1 MSEEPETGLVGQDA
15 FKDLQTHLGHPQ
27 FGMDY
32 DVDNFPQEASLGDHI
47 SFNKGCYVGQEPHA
61 RMYHR
66 GHPNWMLVQLQ
77 LPKNIVVDTGVGLYA
92 EDQKVGTLTSL
103 SSIQEQDFRNGI
115 GMIRHQIAGTGQDLT
130 IENNKNAL
138 IRQQPLLYQI

>member
-1 MSEEPETGLVGQDA
+1 MSEEPETGLVGQDSL
-15 FKDLQTHLGHPQ
+15 KDLQTHLGHPQ

-32 DVDNFPQEASLGDHI
+32 GVENFPQEAALGDHI

-66 GHPNWMLVQLQ
+66 GHPNWILVQLQ
-77 LPKNIVVDTGVGLYA
+77 LPEDMVVSSGVKLYV

-138 IRQQPLLYQI
+138 IRQQPLPYQI

>member
-1 MSEEPETGLVGQDA
+1 M
-15 FKDLQTHLGHPQ
+15 
-27 FGMDY
+27 
-32 DVDNFPQEASLGDHI
+32 
-47 SFNKGCYVGQEPHA
+47 
-61 RMYHR
+61 
-66 GHPNWMLVQLQ
+66 
-77 LPKNIVVDTGVGLYA
+77 VVDTGVGLYA

-138 IRQQPLLYQI
+138 IRQQPLPYQI